1 MSNPN
6 QISMTFPTAVK
17 FQGAYEF
24 SGNKAYNEMT
34 TADIKIYQP
43 TLSVYLLKQAG
54 VLEDTNVLATVNVN
68 VNESVTLD
76 VNETIAKDSIFN
88 ALVLAKNLEQIKD
101 HIEKELVRLHADIED
116 KRNAKI

>member
-6 QISMTFPTAVK
+6 QVNMTFPTTVK
-17 FQGAYEF
+17 FQGAFEF
-24 SGNKAYNEMT
+24 SGNKAYIEMT

-43 TLSVYLLKQAG
+43 TLTVYLLKKENI
-54 VLEDTNVLATVNVN
+54 LEHSNVVASINVN

-76 VNETIAKDSIFN
+76 VNSVIEKDSLFD

-101 HIEKELVRLHADIED
+101 HIEKELVRLHAAIEV
-116 KRNAKI
+116 KRNA